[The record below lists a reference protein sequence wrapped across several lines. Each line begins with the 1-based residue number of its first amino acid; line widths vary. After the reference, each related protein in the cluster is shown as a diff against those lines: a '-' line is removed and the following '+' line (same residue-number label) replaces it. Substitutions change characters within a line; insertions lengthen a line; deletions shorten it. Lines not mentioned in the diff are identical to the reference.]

1 MQQSMALAKGARITG
16 GVFCALF
23 FLNSAYWLGTDLS
36 SFGMAGVWESWVG
49 DRKPG
54 TDAVTNPLVLGMAI
68 VQLSA
73 VIAAF
78 AARRTAGGLLA
89 VATTL
94 TFATG
99 IQVMISTG
107 NSTST
112 SNYFVSKADPTSA
125 QFEAVFL
132 NSLGQVFL
140 AFCASIVL
148 LAGMRSWPRATPSDP
163 PMRPGKAP
171 GMVSGLVLGAMALC
185 YLAWHIYVLVQ
196 SGVDSFGALYLGE
209 GTLTFLLDLAPGW
222 YALVLLALTALA
234 GLNSLLRGCA
244 SRGLAIGISIVLLTN
259 ALVSLI
265 GLVGHDA
272 LFQFNDFAPG
282 MSIIN
287 HIQLFLDLLGSAAML
302 ALMGKGVP
310 VAAGWQP
317 PAQLPTFPGPG
328 FVPGPQGPPPAS
340 WQQGPPMPQQGPPM
354 GPPMGPPVA
363 PPPPQGPPPGGGF
376 GPPQY

>member
-23 FLNSAYWLGTDLS
+23 FLNSAYWLGVDLS
-36 SFGMAGVWESWVG
+36 TFGMAGVWESWLG

-73 VIAAF
+73 TIAAF

-99 IQVMISTG
+99 VQVMISTG
-107 NSTST
+107 NSTDLT
-112 SNYFVSKADPTSA
+112 RYFVSNVDRNSA
-125 QFEAVFL
+125 TFLAVFL
-132 NSLGQVFL
+132 NSLALAFL
-140 AFCASIVL
+140 AFCAAIVL
-148 LAGMRSWPRATPSDP
+148 LAGMRAWPRATPSDP
-163 PMRPGKAP
+163 PMRPGKAA
-171 GMVSGLVLGAMALC
+171 GTVSGLVLGAMALC

-196 SGVDSFGALYLGE
+196 NGVDSFSALYLGK
-209 GTLTFLLDLAPGW
+209 GTLTFLLDLSPGW
-222 YALVLLALTALA
+222 YSLVLLALTAIA
-234 GLNSLLRGCA
+234 GLNCLMRGCA
-244 SRGLAIGISIVLLTN
+244 ARGLAIGLAALLLPKALVTTIVL
-259 ALVSLI
+259 A
-265 GLVGHDA
+265 GHDV
-272 LFQFNDFAPG
+272 LFQLSEYAPG
-282 MSIIN
+282 LSVIN
-287 HIQLFLDLLGSAAML
+287 HIQLFLDLLGSLAML
-302 ALMGKGVP
+302 ALMGKGEP
-310 VAAGWQP
+310 VAPAWQP
-317 PAQLPTFPGPG
+317 PAQLPTFPAPG

-354 GPPMGPPVA
+354 APPVA
-363 PPPPQGPPPGGGF
+363 PPPPQGPPQGGGF